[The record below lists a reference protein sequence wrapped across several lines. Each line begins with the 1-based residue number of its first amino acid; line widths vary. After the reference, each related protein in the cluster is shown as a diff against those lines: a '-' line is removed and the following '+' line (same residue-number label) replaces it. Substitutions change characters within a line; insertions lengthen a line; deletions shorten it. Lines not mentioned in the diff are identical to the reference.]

1 MSIASIGNTFGWLGG
16 HPGSNSVA
24 RRMASPASDSG
35 LFSPSSASAGSFS
48 ASAGGSGAAT
58 GAGIGTSREWGWEAS
73 GLRAEIK
80 VNGEVV
86 GRVYNN
92 GAVELADEYGELGRQ
107 LGWGGASEAELDG
120 PELADKRIAQAL
132 DALKRVGAKVEF
144 AATALTQEQWLASF
158 STSIGRNV
166 DRSI

>member
-1 MSIASIGNTFGWLGG
+1 MSVASIGNAFRWLGNN
-16 HPGSNSVA
+16 PGSALVA
-24 RRMASPASDSG
+24 RQASSGPNAASLFSVSSPAEG
-35 LFSPSSASAGSFS
+35 SPSPP
-48 ASAGGSGAAT
+48 AT
-58 GAGIGTSREWGWEAS
+58 GASSAAAVSGGSREWGWEAS

-80 VNGEVV
+80 INGEVV

-92 GAVELADEYGELGRQ
+92 GAVELADDYADLGKQ

-120 PELADKRIAQAL
+120 PALADKRIAQAL
-132 DALKRVGAKVEF
+132 DALKKAGAKVEF

-158 STSIGRNV
+158 SAAIGRHV

>member
-1 MSIASIGNTFGWLGG
+1 MSIASTGNVFGWLGN
-16 HPGSNSVA
+16 HPGNNSMSRRVA
-24 RRMASPASDSG
+24 SHASDSS
-35 LFSPSSASAGSFS
+35 LFSLSSSSTGSSALP
-48 ASAGGSGAAT
+48 AGGSEAT
-58 GAGIGTSREWGWEAS
+58 TSAGAGSAREWGWEAS

-92 GAVELADEYGELGRQ
+92 GAVELADEYGYLGKQ
-107 LGWGGASEAELDG
+107 LGWGGASEARLDG
-120 PELADKRIAQAL
+120 PDLADKRIAQAL
-132 DALKRVGAKVEF
+132 DALKKVGAKVEF